1 MAMRTVC
8 QNARVLIVG
17 GGPVGLAMAIFLARL
32 GHRSVVFEKKLPR
45 ESSAPKAH
53 VLNPR
58 SLEICRAF
66 GIDVQALRAL
76 SAHTAEGNCA
86 RFLDRLTGTTFGSL
100 PLDTPY
106 DAARP
111 CPSPTPLLN
120 LAQPLFEGVLLRHA
134 QSLPEIEVRRG
145 HRFAGCAS
153 DADGVTVHIDG
164 PEGAYRE
171 AGAYLVAADGANS
184 AVRDFLGIAMD
195 GIPAIRPR
203 VTIHFEA
210 DLRALVQDRPAVL
223 YWILDPAAHG
233 TFICYDAAST
243 WVYTPRVAPEAFDKA
258 DYTHDHCRRLIHAA
272 LGTDQVPVEIRHV
285 VPWMMA
291 AQVAERYAQGRCFLL
306 GDAAHRFPPTGGF
319 GLNTG
324 IQDAHNLAWK
334 LAAVLEGRAG
344 EALLASYEAERQPVA
359 RINTAQSVHNAQK
372 LTGLFALAADTLA
385 HGPADAG
392 GRAAL
397 GAEIET
403 HREHFLS
410 EGMQLGF
417 TYGPPVQGAPDP
429 LHYTPSLAPG
439 ARLPHAWFTAA
450 GARRSTL
457 DLVDLK
463 RCTLLACQGHAAQW
477 RAALA
482 NLPECTLA
490 ALPLVVDFESDWL
503 GAAVLRAGG
512 AILVR
517 PDGHI
522 ARGVQRCDAQARAAL
537 QASLEGLGV
546 EAASTAA

>member
-1 MAMRTVC
+1 MRTVL
-8 QNARVLIVG
+8 QDARVLIVG
-17 GGPVGLAMAIFLARL
+17 GGPVGLVMAIFLARL

-58 SLEICRAF
+58 SLEICRSF
-66 GIDVQALRAL
+66 GIDVEALREFSTHPAD
-76 SAHTAEGNCA
+76 GNCA
-86 RFLDRLTGTTFGSL
+86 RFLDLLTGTEFGSL

-106 DAARP
+106 EATRP

-120 LAQPLFEGVLLRHA
+120 LAQPLFEAALLRHA
-134 QSLPEIEVRRG
+134 QALPEIEIRRG
-145 HRFAGCAS
+145 HSFTGCTS
-153 DADGVTVHIDG
+153 GPDGVTAHIAAA
-164 PEGAYRE
+164 EGDYRE
-171 AGAYLVAADGANS
+171 TGAWLVAADGANS
-184 AVRDFLGIAMD
+184 AVRDFLGITMD

-210 DLRALVQDRPAVL
+210 DLRALVKDRPAVL

-243 WVYTPRVAPEAFDKA
+243 WVYTPRVAPETFDKA
-258 DYTHDHCRRLIHAA
+258 AYTPEHCTRMIRAA
-272 LGTDQVPVEIRHV
+272 LGDAQAQVTIRHV

-291 AQVAERYAQGRCFLL
+291 AQVAEQYAQGRCFLI

-334 LAAVLEGRAG
+334 LAAVLEGRARG
-344 EALLASYEAERQPVA
+344 ALLASYEGERQPVA
-359 RINTAQSVHNAQK
+359 QINTAQSVHNAQK
-372 LTGLFALAADTLA
+372 LNGLFALAADTLA
-385 HGPADAG
+385 RGAADAAG
-392 GRAAL
+392 CAAL
-397 GAEIET
+397 GEEIET

-417 TYGPPVQGAPDP
+417 CYGPPVRGAPDP
-429 LHYTPSLAPG
+429 LHYVPSLEPG
-439 ARLPHAWFTAA
+439 ARLPHAWFSAA
-450 GARRSTL
+450 GLRRSTL

-463 RCTLLACQGHAAQW
+463 HFTLLVDEHAAPGWQ
-477 RAALA
+477 AGLA
-482 NLPECTLA
+482 ELPECRPA
-490 ALPLVVDFESDWL
+490 ILPASARFESDWL
-503 GAAVLRAGG
+503 GTALLRAGG

-522 ARGVQRCDAQARAAL
+522 AQVVQRRDAQAQAAL
-537 QASLEGLGV
+537 QASLEGFGL
-546 EAASTAA
+546 EAAAVAA

>member
-1 MAMRTVC
+1 MPTVC
-8 QNARVLIVG
+8 QNPRVLIVG

-32 GHRSVVFEKKLPR
+32 GQRSIVLEKKLPR
-45 ESSAPKAH
+45 QSSAPKAH

-66 GIDVQALRAL
+66 GIDVQALQAL
-76 SAHTAEGNCA
+76 AAHGPEGHCA
-86 RFLDRLTGTTFGSL
+86 RFLDRLTGTEFGSL
-100 PLDTPY
+100 PLDTPF

-134 QSLPEIEVRRG
+134 QSLPQIEIRRG
-145 HRFAGCAS
+145 HSFTGCTS
-153 DADGVTVHIDG
+153 GPDGVTVQIDAAERSYTEFG
-164 PEGAYRE
+164 TH
-171 AGAYLVAADGANS
+171 LVAADGANS
-184 AVRDFLGIAMD
+184 AVREFLGIALD

-210 DLRALVQDRPAVL
+210 DLRALVRDRPAVL

-233 TFICYDAAST
+233 TFICYDPAST
-243 WVYTPRVAPEAFDKA
+243 WVYTPRTAPEAFDTA
-258 DYTHDHCRRLIHAA
+258 DDMHKHCRRLIHAA
-272 LGTDQVPVEIRHV
+272 LGTDQVRVEIRHV

-291 AQVAERYAQGRCFLL
+291 AQVAERYAQGRCFLV

-344 EALLASYEAERQPVA
+344 AALLASYEAERQPVA

-372 LTGLFALAADTLA
+372 LTGLFELAADTLA
-385 HGPADAG
+385 HGPAQAS

-417 TYGPPVQGAPDP
+417 TYGTPVQGAPDP

-439 ARLPHAWFTAA
+439 ARLPHAWFKAS
-450 GARRSTL
+450 GLRRSTL
-457 DLVDLK
+457 DLVDLR
-463 RCTLLACQGHAAQW
+463 RCTVLACGRHAAPW
-477 RAALA
+477 RTA
-482 NLPECTLA
+482 LA
-490 ALPLVVDFESDWL
+490 ALPHYAFATLPPAAVFETDWL
-503 GAAVLRAGG
+503 GAAVLRGGG
-512 AILVR
+512 AIVVR

-522 ARGVQRCDAQARAAL
+522 LRVLQRCDEQAPAMLRACL
-537 QASLEGLGV
+537 QALRF
-546 EAASTAA
+546 EAAATCA